1 MEFSTREQIA
11 EGHKCCQTRGWR
23 PCLTQPLMFPRS
35 SEFSASEGM
44 EIKRDRKRLIKELI
58 IFQHKV
64 SKKLTR
70 GWGIKCTGFNLQ
82 TTERKRAGYRCLRT
96 GSQIHKYML
105 SPQIYQ
111 GPEKEVIKA
120 HLFWEG

>member
-23 PCLTQPLMFPRS
+23 PCLTQLLMFPRS
-35 SEFSASEGM
+35 SASEGM
-44 EIKRDRKRLIKELI
+44 EIKRGRKRLIKELI

-70 GWGIKCTGFNLQ
+70 GWGVKG
-82 TTERKRAGYRCLRT
+82 
-96 GSQIHKYML
+96 
-105 SPQIYQ
+105 
-111 GPEKEVIKA
+111 
-120 HLFWEG
+120 